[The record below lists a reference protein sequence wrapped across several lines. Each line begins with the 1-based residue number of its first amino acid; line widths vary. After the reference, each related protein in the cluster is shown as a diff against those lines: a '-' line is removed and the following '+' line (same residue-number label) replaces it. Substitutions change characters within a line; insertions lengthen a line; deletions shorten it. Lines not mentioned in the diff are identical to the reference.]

1 MDNLRPENV
10 FRYFKE
16 ISDIPRGSGNTDAI
30 TEYLIQFAVS
40 HDFDAIADE
49 VGNVIIKKSATEGFE
64 ESEGIILQGHVDM
77 VCAAVP
83 ESDHDFLNDPIT
95 LKTEGDYLFADGTT
109 LGGDDGIAVAYMLA
123 LLDDEEI
130 PHPALECLFTVD
142 EEIGLLGAAALD
154 PEFLDGHVM
163 INLDSE
169 SEGVLT
175 VGCAGGVRVDTTIP
189 IGRASI
195 KGMPLLIEI
204 GGLLSGHSGEMI
216 QKGRIN
222 ALKLMGRFLFELD
235 QKTAFSLVDVS
246 GGDKDNAIPA
256 EAKAHLIVDE
266 DDLETAKKFTKEF
279 VSKVKREYAGTDDGL
294 VIRIESGRTH
304 KVTVMDPDSQEKVI
318 AFLMHVP
325 NGVRHMSG
333 VNSGLVQTSTNLG
346 IARTG
351 TEQFVTT
358 SLTRSSV
365 LSERDALA
373 QEIISL
379 ARLLGGAGYLKESY
393 PAWEYRENS
402 KLRETMVRVYSE
414 RFGKEPEISIIHGG
428 LECGIFYDKIK
439 NFDAVSIG
447 PDIKD
452 IHTPNEKL
460 SISSA
465 ERNWEYLLDVLK
477 ALK

>member
-1 MDNLRPENV
+1 MENLRPENV

-49 VGNVIIKKSATEGFE
+49 VGNVIIKKSATEGYE

-95 LKTEGDYLFADGTT
+95 LKTDGDYLFADGTT

-123 LLDDEEI
+123 LLDDDEI

-163 INLDSE
+163 
-169 SEGVLT
+169 
-175 VGCAGGVRVDTTIP
+175 VDTTIP

-279 VSKVKREYAGTDDGL
+279 VAKVRREYAGTDDGL
-294 VIRIESGRTH
+294 VIRVESGRTH

-365 LSERDALA
+365 LSERDSLA

-379 ARLLGGAGYLKESY
+379 AKLLGGAGYLKESY

-402 KLRETMVRVYSE
+402 KLRETMVRVCSE
-414 RFGKEPEISIIHGG
+414 RFGKEPEISITHGG

-439 NFDAVSIG
+439 NLDAVSIG

-452 IHTPNEKL
+452 VHTPNEKL

-465 ERNWEYLLDVLK
+465 RRTWEYLLDVLK

>member
-16 ISDIPRGSGNTDAI
+16 ISNIPRGSGNTEAI

-49 VGNVIIKKSATEGFE
+49 VGNVIIKKPA
-64 ESEGIILQGHVDM
+64 SEGYEEAEGVILQGHVDM
-77 VCAAVP
+77 VCAAAP
-83 ESDHDFLNDPIT
+83 DSDHDFLNDPLT
-95 LKTEGDYLFADGTT
+95 LKTDGDYLYAEGTT

-123 LLDDEEI
+123 ILDDDEI
-130 PHPALECLFTVD
+130 PHPSLECLFTVD

-235 QKTAFSLVDVS
+235 QKTAFSLVDIS

-266 DDLETAKKFTKEF
+266 DDLESTKKFTKEF
-279 VSKVKREYAGTDDGL
+279 VS
-294 VIRIESGRTH
+294 
-304 KVTVMDPDSQEKVI
+304 
-318 AFLMHVP
+318 
-325 NGVRHMSG
+325 
-333 VNSGLVQTSTNLG
+333 
-346 IARTG
+346 
-351 TEQFVTT
+351 
-358 SLTRSSV
+358 
-365 LSERDALA
+365 
-373 QEIISL
+373 
-379 ARLLGGAGYLKESY
+379 
-393 PAWEYRENS
+393 
-402 KLRETMVRVYSE
+402 
-414 RFGKEPEISIIHGG
+414 
-428 LECGIFYDKIK
+428 
-439 NFDAVSIG
+439 
-447 PDIKD
+447 
-452 IHTPNEKL
+452 
-460 SISSA
+460 
-465 ERNWEYLLDVLK
+465 
-477 ALK
+477 